1 MTLENLYFRKDLYY
15 DAEQVERYI
24 GIIQAS
30 TSSKRVRAYKNL
42 VFMMMKDIVKK
53 NISNFLNLLR
63 GIDSPDIPERGD
75 LVTNCYITFDKCLE
89 KYIVGRGYNFYFYF
103 NKSLSRNFFR
113 EYQREMQRMNISA
126 EVTEATMPY
135 VSKEMKVGAVHSSV
149 DFVMDN
155 LQFTPLE
162 KKICHSKMSGQRAS
176 DFLKMNPEV
185 TNSQYSRA
193 LKSVKNKLLLAK
205 ENNEI

>member
-1 MTLENLYFRKDLYY
+1 MTLENLYFRKDFYY
-15 DAEQVERYI
+15 DAEQVEGYI
-24 GIIQAS
+24 GIIQTS

-63 GIDSPDIPERGD
+63 GIDSLDIPERGD

-113 EYQREMQRMNISA
+113 EYQREMQRMNASA
-126 EVTEATMPY
+126 EVTEAMFY
-135 VSKEMKVGAVHSSV
+135 VSKEMRVDAVHSSV

>member
-1 MTLENLYFRKDLYY
+1 MTLENLYFRKDFYY
-15 DAEQVERYI
+15 DAEQVENYI
-24 GIIQAS
+24 GIIQTS

-63 GIDSPDIPERGD
+63 GIDSPNIPERDD

-113 EYQREMQRMNISA
+113 EYQREMKRINAST
-126 EVTEATMPY
+126 EVTEAISH
-135 VSKEMKVGAVHSSV
+135 VSKEMRVDAVYSSV
-149 DFVMDN
+149 EFVIDN
-155 LQFTPLE
+155 SQFTPLE
-162 KKICHSKMSGQRAS
+162 KKICHSKVSGLRAS

>member
-1 MTLENLYFRKDLYY
+1 MTLENLYFRKDFYY
-15 DAEQVERYI
+15 DAEQVEKYI
-24 GIIQAS
+24 DIIQ
-30 TSSKRVRAYKNL
+30 TSDNSQRVCAYKNL

-63 GIDSPDIPERGD
+63 GIDSPDIPERDD

-113 EYQREMQRMNISA
+113 EYQKEMQRMNTSA
-126 EVTEATMPY
+126 EVTEAISY
-135 VSKEMKVGAVHSSV
+135 VSKEMRVDAVYSSV
-149 DFVMDN
+149 DFVIDN
-155 LQFTPLE
+155 SQFTPLE
-162 KKICHSKMSGQRAS
+162 KKICHSKVSGQRAS
-176 DFLKMNPEV
+176 DFLKMNLEV

>member
-1 MTLENLYFRKDLYY
+1 MTLENLYFRKDFYY
-15 DAEQVERYI
+15 DAEQVENYI
-24 GIIQAS
+24 GIIQTS
-30 TSSKRVRAYKNL
+30 TSSKRVCAYKNL

-63 GIDSPDIPERGD
+63 GIDSPNIPERDD

-113 EYQREMQRMNISA
+113 EYQREMKRINASA
-126 EVTEATMPY
+126 EVTEAISY
-135 VSKEMKVGAVHSSV
+135 VSKEMRVDAVHSSV
-149 DFVMDN
+149 EFVIDN
-155 LQFTPLE
+155 SQFTPLE
-162 KKICHSKMSGQRAS
+162 KKICHSKVSGLRAS

>member
-1 MTLENLYFRKDLYY
+1 MTLENLYFRKDFYY
-15 DAEQVERYI
+15 DAEQVEKYI
-24 GIIQAS
+24 GIIQTS

-42 VFMMMKDIVKK
+42 IFMMMKDIVKK

-113 EYQREMQRMNISA
+113 EYQREMQRMNASA
-126 EVTEATMPY
+126 EVTEAMFY
-135 VSKEMKVGAVHSSV
+135 VSKEMRVDAVHSSV

-176 DFLKMNPEV
+176 DFLKMNPKV

-193 LKSVKNKLLLAK
+193 LESVKNKLLLAK

>member
-1 MTLENLYFRKDLYY
+1 MTLENLYFRKDFYY

-24 GIIQAS
+24 VVIQTS

-63 GIDSPDIPERGD
+63 GIDSPDIPERDD

-113 EYQREMQRMNISA
+113 EYKREMQRMNTSA
-126 EVTEATMPY
+126 EVTEAMSY
-135 VSKEMKVGAVHSSV
+135 VSEEMRVDAVHSSV

-162 KKICHSKMSGQRAS
+162 KKICHSKMSGQRSS

>member
-1 MTLENLYFRKDLYY
+1 MTLENLYFRKDFYY

-63 GIDSPDIPERGD
+63 GIDSSDIPERD
-75 LVTNCYITFDKCLE
+75 SLVTNCYITFDKCLE

-113 EYQREMQRMNISA
+113 EYQREMQRMNASA
-126 EVTEATMPY
+126 EVTEAMSR
-135 VSKEMKVGAVHSSV
+135 VSKEMRVDAVHSGV

-193 LKSVKNKLLLAK
+193 LKSIKNKLLLAK

>member
-1 MTLENLYFRKDLYY
+1 MTLENLYFRKDFYY

-24 GIIQAS
+24 GIIQTS

-63 GIDSPDIPERGD
+63 GIDSPDIPDRDD

-113 EYQREMQRMNISA
+113 EYQREMQRMNTSA
-126 EVTEATMPY
+126 EVTEAMSY
-135 VSKEMKVGAVHSSV
+135 VSKEMRVGAVHSSV
-149 DFVMDN
+149 DFIMEN

>member
-1 MTLENLYFRKDLYY
+1 MTLENLYFRKDFYY

-24 GIIQAS
+24 GIIQTS
-30 TSSKRVRAYKNL
+30 TSPKRVHAHKNL

-63 GIDSPDIPERGD
+63 GIDSPDIPERDD

-113 EYQREMQRMNISA
+113 EYQREMQRRNASA
-126 EVTEATMPY
+126 KVTEVMSY
-135 VSKEMKVGAVHSSV
+135 VSKEMRVDAVHSSV

>member
-1 MTLENLYFRKDLYY
+1 
-15 DAEQVERYI
+15 
-24 GIIQAS
+24 
-30 TSSKRVRAYKNL
+30 
-42 VFMMMKDIVKK
+42 MMMKDIVKK

-63 GIDSPDIPERGD
+63 GIDSPDIPERDD

-113 EYQREMQRMNISA
+113 EYQREMQRSNASA
-126 EVTEATMPY
+126 EVTEAMSY
-135 VSKEMKVGAVHSSV
+135 VSKEMRVDAVHSSV

>member
-1 MTLENLYFRKDLYY
+1 MTLENLYFRKDFYY
-15 DAEQVERYI
+15 DAEQVEKYI
-24 GIIQAS
+24 DIIQ
-30 TSSKRVRAYKNL
+30 TSDNSQRVCAYKNL

-63 GIDSPDIPERGD
+63 GIDSPDIPERDD

-113 EYQREMQRMNISA
+113 EYQREMQRINASA
-126 EVTEATMPY
+126 EVTETLSY
-135 VSKEMKVGAVHSSV
+135 VSKEMRVDAVYSGV
-149 DFVMDN
+149 DFLMEN

-185 TNSQYSRA
+185 SNSQYSRA
-193 LKSVKNKLLLAK
+193 LKSVKNKLFLVK